1 MKIDQTTGSAI
12 PLPLGG
18 KPRTAASP
26 APAAAPRT
34 TDAPAGNVRAFPGPD
49 DGSFDAARVAAIR
62 EEIRSG
68 RYQVNP
74 GRIADG
80 ILASARELIGKRQP

>member
-1 MKIDQTTGSAI
+1 LKIDQTTGSAI
-12 PLPLGG
+12 SLPLGG
-18 KPRTAASP
+18 KPRTAPAS
-26 APAAAPRT
+26 APAVAPRSG
-34 TDAPAGNVRAFPGPD
+34 DAPAGNVRAFPGAD

-74 GRIADG
+74 ERIADG
-80 ILASARELIGKRQP
+80 ILASARELLAKRQP